1 MKIWDSVYIFTKN
14 SGQPKCY
21 KHIIQPMRFQDFCLI
36 PNFLRNQFHFVF
48 ILIHPE
54 KKFQNSQW
62 RGPTNSVVYI
72 DLKPRQPLPPP
83 THTHWSVKIK
93 LCKMFMC
100 VIEIYSPIQLDSVIY
115 RTSHFHSCSIRWTN
129 LIVTMIE
136 KTTLL
141 QCFFIDK

>member
-1 MKIWDSVYIFTKN
+1 
-14 SGQPKCY
+14 
-21 KHIIQPMRFQDFCLI
+21 MRFQDLCLI

-72 DLKPRQPLPPP
+72 DLKPRQPPPLPH

-93 LCKMFMC
+93 LFKMFMC
-100 VIEIYSPIQLDSVIY
+100 VMEIYRQSPITLESVTVID
-115 RTSHFHSCSIRWTN
+115 FLC
-129 LIVTMIE
+129 
-136 KTTLL
+136 TLL
-141 QCFFIDK
+141 DTD